1 MLRKAQNANKRY
13 KSAVLGVD
21 MDYEDDN
28 YADEPVKIKIE
39 YDNGLDDP
47 LYDDELKWFDKQF
60 DKYLESLDGVNNE
73 RELHE

>member
-1 MLRKAQNANKRY
+1 
-13 KSAVLGVD
+13 

-39 YDNGLDDP
+39 YDNRLDDP

-60 DKYLESLDGVNNE
+60 DKYLESLDGVNDE